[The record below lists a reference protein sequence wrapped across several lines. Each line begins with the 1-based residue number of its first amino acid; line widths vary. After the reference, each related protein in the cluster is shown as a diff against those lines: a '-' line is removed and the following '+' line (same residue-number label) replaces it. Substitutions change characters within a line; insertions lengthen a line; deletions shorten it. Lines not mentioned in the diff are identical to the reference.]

1 MSAANVGMM
10 DAAYFVGKSEL
21 LQWAN
26 KLLGLSLTK
35 IEQFASGAVHC
46 QLMDAVHPG
55 CVPMHKVNFDAKSEY
70 EFVNNYKVLQ
80 TVFDKLKLQKHIEV
94 SKLVKARPLDNL
106 EFAQWMKRY
115 CDSVA
120 GGANPNYNGKERR
133 AQAKGG
139 SSFLNS
145 SNNKGGRQAS
155 AKANAA
161 PKNQARA
168 ASNAHASSSSNNANG
183 ATNIDAAAKSGSTNS
198 NNSERPQSRRRS
210 RGSGEYRKQIDNM
223 SSSVAELKL
232 TVESVE
238 KERDFYFAKL
248 RDIEILCQRD
258 EHANTPL
265 GLAVSQ
271 ILYAMDEQSA
281 QDVLNG
287 GGAGEAEE
295 KKEPEA
301 AEAAAQQPVAEPEVR
316 PAADVVAQPPVNEN
330 LTAVPTPTSTAKQ
343 NLIRLDSSTSSFGK
357 SPLVSAERSP
367 LAGVESNTGRVSMC

>member
-1 MSAANVGMM
+1 
-10 DAAYFVGKSEL
+10 
-21 LQWAN
+21 
-26 KLLGLSLTK
+26 
-35 IEQFASGAVHC
+35 
-46 QLMDAVHPG
+46 
-55 CVPMHKVNFDAKSEY
+55 
-70 EFVNNYKVLQ
+70 
-80 TVFDKLKLQKHIEV
+80 
-94 SKLVKARPLDNL
+94 
-106 EFAQWMKRY
+106 
-115 CDSVA
+115 
-120 GGANPNYNGKERR
+120 
-133 AQAKGG
+133 
-139 SSFLNS
+139 
-145 SNNKGGRQAS
+145 
-155 AKANAA
+155 
-161 PKNQARA
+161 
-168 ASNAHASSSSNNANG
+168 
-183 ATNIDAAAKSGSTNS
+183 
-198 NNSERPQSRRRS
+198 
-210 RGSGEYRKQIDNM
+210 M

-301 AEAAAQQPVAEPEVR
+301 AEAPAQQPVAEPEVR

-343 NLIRLDSSTSSFGK
+343 NLIRLDTSTSSFGK